1 MLKWLDCFDSEIRK
15 IRVFE
20 KWASLRAKYKHELRK
35 VNPTAAAQSRYKTG
49 KVFHEG
55 EYAAKNSLNFEIKDV
70 LTKTVEN

>member
-1 MLKWLDCFDSEIRK
+1 M
-15 IRVFE
+15 
-20 KWASLRAKYKHELRK
+20 RAKYKHELRK

-70 LTKTVEN
+70 LTKAVEN